1 MVALSVLEIILL
13 SLIWE
18 QRYFNMIRS
27 LFIFLILSISVCS
40 AQIKTIKDIPF
51 NVGEKLSF
59 KAYYNWGFIW
69 VNAGKVN
76 FSVHRNSDS
85 TMLLKSEARSL
96 TSYDWLFKVRDTFKV
111 TVTADSLKP
120 LEFYRN
126 TYEGGYWVKN
136 QFEFDY
142 ANYLIRCQLNNS
154 KISSNTKSIGYKKG
168 VRDVLSSVYFA
179 RTIDFSGYNID
190 DKIRLP
196 MIVDGKIYPLYIRYH
211 GKERVKLPG
220 GRFYDAIKF
229 TAILI
234 PGTIFKG
241 GEDLTVWV
249 TNDNRRVP
257 LMVESKILVGS
268 VKAVINPF

>member
-1 MVALSVLEIILL
+1 
-13 SLIWE
+13 
-18 QRYFNMIRS
+18 MIRS
-27 LFIFLILSISVCS
+27 LFILFTLSVSVCT
-40 AQIKTIKDIPF
+40 AQIKTINNIPF
-51 NVGEKLSF
+51 DEGETLSF

-69 VNAGKVN
+69 VNAGKVR
-76 FSVHRNSDS
+76 FSVNRNSDS
-85 TMLLKSEARSL
+85 TLLLESEARSL
-96 TSYDWLFKVRDTFKV
+96 TSYDWLFKVRDTFRV
-111 TVTADSLKP
+111 TVTDDSLKP
-120 LEFYRN
+120 LEFFRS

-136 QFEFDY
+136 RFVFDY
-142 ANYLIRCQLNNS
+142 PNYLIRCQLSNS
-154 KISSNTKSIGYKKG
+154 KVDREIKSIGYKRD

-179 RTIDFSGYNID
+179 RTIDFSDYNID

-196 MIVDGKIYPLYIRYH
+196 MVVEGKVYPMYIRYL
-211 GKERVKLPG
+211 GEERVKLPG

-234 PGTIFKG
+234 PGTIFQG

-249 TNDNRRVP
+249 TNDDRRVP